1 MKITPT
7 PEMIGRA
14 NALAPELTYET
25 VRAMLEAAMGDLPTP
40 AVLAIRDQ
48 VIADSMP
55 DLMGGFLRRLRLY
68 QICLVFHN
76 GLLEGGKTTLS
87 AREALM
93 QGSKDYVD
101 LLGPEQ
107 VDRLFEAVSQSF
119 WDASGGLQAAK
130 LV

>member
-14 NALAPELTYET
+14 NALAPDLTYET
-25 VRAMLEAAMGDLPTP
+25 VRAMLEAAMVDLPTSG
-40 AVLAIRDQ
+40 VSAIRDH

-55 DLMGGFLRRLRLY
+55 DLIGGFLRHLRLY
-68 QICLVFHN
+68 QIALVFHD

-93 QGSKDYVD
+93 QGSIGYVD
-101 LLGPEQ
+101 QLGPEQ
-107 VDRLFEAVSQSF
+107 VDRLIEAVSQSF
-119 WDASGGLQAAK
+119 WDASGGLQAAR